1 MRASASFRPALQC
14 LAFSVAMI
22 ATAACGSDDKSPT
35 GNPPVTVASV
45 AITPTTASVVVGA
58 TTTLTAVA
66 RDAQNNTLAG
76 RTITYTSSAATI
88 ATVSATGVVTGV
100 AAGSA
105 EIAATSEG
113 KTATAQITVTPVPVA
128 SISITPTSD
137 TLVAG
142 DTASLRAT
150 VRDAQNNVLTGRVVN
165 FTSSA
170 TNIAT
175 VSATGLVTAVAAGT
189 ARITAAS
196 EGRTVEAT
204 ILVTARV
211 VPVAM
216 VTVAPVID
224 TILVGDSVVFTAT
237 ARDSQNNVLT
247 GRTFTWASST
257 GTIAT
262 ISNSGLVRGIAA
274 GTATI
279 TATSEGKTGTAT
291 VLVQPRVAPVAI
303 TIDVALDTIEA
314 YEQRA
319 LVATVRDA
327 QNRPIL
333 GLPVTWTSSNTAV
346 ATVDSTG
353 RLTGVDRG
361 TVTITARHA
370 ALTATVSRVV
380 VIKYR
385 SLAMGTA
392 HACDLAS
399 GGIAWCWGMNGND
412 ARLGDTQTGDEAHRT
427 SPVRVPGNHRYTQLV
442 AFARFTCGL
451 RTDGVALCWGNNGWG
466 TLGGGTTA
474 AFSANPVEIGGG
486 IKFTQLTAGIEHAC
500 GAANTSSSPI
510 VCWGHNDWG
519 QFGIGNT
526 SSPNGP
532 VPAGTAGGNP
542 PFLNVYA
549 GGSFT
554 CAIAMT
560 NAAYCW
566 GANGLG
572 QNGDGGALTYGNTY
586 RTSPIAVT
594 GGHSFRS
601 LSLGNQYACGVTTSN
616 EGFCWG
622 SNNGKLGDGGFT
634 DTSTPRAVAGGH
646 RFTEISAGYNHS
658 CGLTTLEQIYCW
670 GGNGNGQLGNAAANA
685 SSPVLAIN
693 GVKAAEVE
701 VSGIGT
707 GSSSF
712 TCAVSKDRL
721 TTWCWGRNDMGQLG
735 NGQRHTAVTV
745 NNSATIVVGQRPL
758 EVATQRANRAQ

>member
-1 MRASASFRPALQC
+1 M
-14 LAFSVAMI
+14 AFAMAMI
-22 ATAACGSDDKSPT
+22 AMAACGGDDKSPT

-76 RTITYTSSAATI
+76 RTITYASSAATI

-105 EIAATSEG
+105 EITATSEG
-113 KTATAQITVTPVPVA
+113 KSAAAQITVTPVPVA

-142 DTASLRAT
+142 DTASLQAT
-150 VRDAQNNVLTGRVVN
+150 VRDAQNNVLTGRLIN

-175 VSATGLVTAVAAGT
+175 VSANGLVTAVAAGT

-211 VPVAM
+211 IPVAT

-224 TILVGDSVVFTAT
+224 TITVGDSATLTAT
-237 ARDSQNNVLT
+237 TRDAQNAVLT
-247 GRTFTWASST
+247 GRAVTWTSSAAA
-257 GTIAT
+257 IAT
-262 ISNSGLVRGIAA
+262 VGANGMVRAVAA
-274 GTATI
+274 GTAI
-279 TATSEGKTGTAT
+279 ISATSEGKSGTAT
-291 VLVQPRVAPVAI
+291 VLVQPRVVPVAI

-314 YEQRA
+314 YEQRVLA
-319 LVATVRDA
+319 ATVRDA
-327 QNRPIL
+327 QNRPIS

-346 ATVDSTG
+346 ATIDSTG

-370 ALTATVSRVV
+370 ALSATVTRVV

-399 GGIAWCWGMNGND
+399 GGIAWCWGMNGTD
-412 ARLGDTQTGDEAHRT
+412 ARLGDSQTGDEAHRT
-427 SPVRVPGNHRYTQLV
+427 SPVRVPGTHRYTQLV

-466 TLGGGTTA
+466 TLGGGTSA
-474 AFSANPVEIGGG
+474 AFSATPVEIGGG

-500 GAANTSSSPI
+500 GTSNASVSPL

-532 VPAGTAGGNP
+532 VGAGTAGTNP
-542 PFLNVYA
+542 QFMSVYA
-549 GGSFT
+549 GGSST
-554 CAIAMT
+554 CAIAVN

-572 QNGDGGALTYGNTY
+572 QNGEGGALSYGNTY

-601 LSLGNQYACGVTTSN
+601 LSLGNQYTCGVTVNN

-634 DTSTPRAVAGGH
+634 DTSTPRAISGGH
-646 RFTEISAGYNHS
+646 RFTEISAGFNHS

-670 GGNGNGQLGNAAANA
+670 GGNGNGQLGNAAASA
-685 SSPVLAIN
+685 PSPVLAIN

-721 TTWCWGRNDMGQLG
+721 TTWCWGRNDFGQLG
-735 NGQRHTAVTV
+735 NGQRNAAATV
-745 NNSATIVVGQRPL
+745 NTAASVVVGQRPL
-758 EVATQRANRAQ
+758 DATAQRVSRAH